1 MSSSWVKVIPLMD
14 HLVFFRILIYLFFT
28 FFSEISPS
36 NKGYPTSWI
45 LIVEDPDTS
54 DKSPYVISCIYQ
66 IVSDTLPFSFIKKKS
81 YHVA

>member
-1 MSSSWVKVIPLMD
+1 MKVIPLMD